1 MQLSDCFLRLKVSK
15 LLKLYIM
22 ILSTT
27 PTIEGHTI
35 REYKGVVTGDGTCT
49 HDGRQRHRRHRSRL
63 RDHRRQR
70 FYANGSRQRHSC
82 GNLKRLPPMQY
93 PQGFVKAEVFIH
105 YSPTLLSR

>member
-35 REYKGVVTGDGTCT
+35 REYKGVVTG
-49 HDGRQRHRRHRSRL
+49 
-63 RDHRRQR
+63 
-70 FYANGSRQRHSC
+70 
-82 GNLKRLPPMQY
+82 
-93 PQGFVKAEVFIH
+93 AEVFIH